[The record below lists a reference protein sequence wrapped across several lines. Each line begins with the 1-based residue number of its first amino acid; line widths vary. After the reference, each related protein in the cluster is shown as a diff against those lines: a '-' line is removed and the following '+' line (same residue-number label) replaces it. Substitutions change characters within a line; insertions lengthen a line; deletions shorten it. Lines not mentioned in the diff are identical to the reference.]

1 MEIVIHLIRYKLIT
15 ITIRTVVMVL
25 IKDQNQSGLVKWIC
39 HHVSLFFFKI
49 IFFSWVNKKLF
60 SAYKIGEVPK
70 YLQERKELIMKAEKE
85 REEFDPDC
93 PDGHVVLSDRDRVD
107 SLGIART
114 SKFVFYIKKNFF
126 K

>member
-1 MEIVIHLIRYKLIT
+1 
-15 ITIRTVVMVL
+15 MV
-25 IKDQNQSGLVKWIC
+25 
-39 HHVSLFFFKI
+39 
-49 IFFSWVNKKLF
+49 

-114 SKFVFYIKKNFF
+114 SKFFPFIKNLFLIIF
-126 K
+126 LFQNSVI